1 MDHHVFDAHAHAS
14 RRKRRRALIALLMS
28 ASLVTLGAGAMSLAV
43 FTDSEA
49 SSGAWSTGTID
60 LVLDDSTV
68 FNASDVFPG
77 DSGSQTLN
85 VANNGSG
92 ELRYDMSVSV
102 IDDADGLAGEFDLGI
117 TEGACPGVGSVY
129 SGSLLGATLTDRVL
143 AAGADEDLCL
153 TWSLPLSTD
162 SAFQGATAEVSFDFD
177 AEQTKN
183 NP

>member
-1 MDHHVFDAHAHAS
+1 MDTHVLDEQAQS
-14 RRKRRRALIALLMS
+14 GRRKRRRALIALLLS

-60 LVLDDSTV
+60 LELDDSTL
-68 FNASDVFPG
+68 FNASNVFPG

-85 VANNGSG
+85 VSNSGSG
-92 ELRYDMSVSV
+92 ELRYDMAVSV
-102 IDDADGLAGEFDLGI
+102 VDDADGLAGEFNLTI
-117 TEGACPGVGSVY
+117 AEGACPGTGSEY
-129 SGSLLGATLTDRVL
+129 SGDLLAATLSDRVL
-143 AAGADEDLCL
+143 AAGADEDLCF
-153 TWSLPLSTD
+153 TWSLPLGTD
-162 SAFQGATAEVSFDFD
+162 DSFQGDSAEVSFEFD